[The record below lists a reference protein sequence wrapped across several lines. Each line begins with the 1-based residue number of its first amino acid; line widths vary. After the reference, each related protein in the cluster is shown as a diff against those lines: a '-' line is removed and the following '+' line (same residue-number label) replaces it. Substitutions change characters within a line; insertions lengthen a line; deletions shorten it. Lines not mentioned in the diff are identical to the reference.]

1 VILGG
6 RFGFVLV
13 RQFANVMTLAG
24 EEEDQR
30 TGRENKAGFAK
41 K

>member
-13 RQFANVMTLAG
+13 RQLADMMTLAG
-24 EEEDQR
+24 KEED
-30 TGRENKAGFAK
+30 
-41 K
+41 